1 MKVWIK
7 KNKWVVGAI
16 CLGMIALFCFFFFQ
30 LNQKNEVKRELETVL
45 SSGLEEAKKPK
56 EQVKTAG
63 TETAATS
70 QPEVVTG
77 AEEKQ
82 SSKEEVIPTNVG
94 LSEGERPTVET
105 LQEAQKNF
113 NQVSDDVL
121 GTIEIPSIELEM
133 PILEGD
139 SFEKM
144 LYGACTVLPKQTMG
158 KGNYTLAA
166 HNAGMEG
173 LMFSSLGK
181 VSIGETITLKDRSGH
196 VYNYKVKEQRHVNM
210 TDTSILNL
218 TRKPTLTLITCDQ
231 ATKTDGRIVVI
242 AELV

>member
-1 MKVWIK
+1 MKTWLK
-7 KNKWVVGAI
+7 KNKYLVGAI
-16 CLGMIALFCFFFFQ
+16 GFGMIALFCFFFAN
-30 LNQKNEVKRELETVL
+30 LNQKEEFTREAKTLL

-56 EQVKTAG
+56 KQVETKTSK
-63 TETAATS
+63 TNSS
-70 QPEVVTG
+70 QPEAVTG
-77 AEEKQ
+77 AEIPVAP
-82 SSKEEVIPTNVG
+82 EETALPTGVA

-105 LQEAQKNF
+105 LQEAQKDF
-113 NQVSDDVL
+113 EQVKDDIL
-121 GTIEIPSIELEM
+121 GTIRIASIGLEM

-166 HNAGMEG
+166 HNAGVDG
-173 LMFSSLGK
+173 LMFSSLGN
-181 VSIGETITLKDRSGH
+181 VAVGETITLQDRLGH

-242 AELV
+242 AEMV

>member
-1 MKVWIK
+1 MKTWLK
-7 KNKWVVGAI
+7 KNKYLVGAI
-16 CLGMIALFCFFFFQ
+16 GFGMIALFCFFFAN
-30 LNQKNEVKRELETVL
+30 LNQKEEFTREAKTLL

-56 EQVKTAG
+56 KQVETKTSKTNA
-63 TETAATS
+63 S
-70 QPEVVTG
+70 QPEAVTG
-77 AEEKQ
+77 AEIPVAP
-82 SSKEEVIPTNVG
+82 EETALPTGVA

-105 LQEAQKNF
+105 LQEAQKDF
-113 NQVSDDVL
+113 EQVKDDIL
-121 GTIEIPSIELEM
+121 GTIRIASIGLEM

-166 HNAGMEG
+166 HNAGVDG
-173 LMFSSLGK
+173 LMFSSLGN
-181 VSIGETITLKDRSGH
+181 VAVGETITLQDRSGH

-210 TDTSILNL
+210 TNTSILNL

-242 AELV
+242 AEMV

>member
-1 MKVWIK
+1 MKPWLK
-7 KNKWVVGAI
+7 KNKYLVGAI
-16 CLGMIALFCFFFFQ
+16 GFGLIALFCVFFVA
-30 LNQKNEVKRELETVL
+30 LNQKEEVTREAKTLL

-56 EQVKTAG
+56 PQLKTK
-63 TETAATS
+63 TSKTTLSS
-70 QPEVVTG
+70 QPEVITG
-77 AEEKQ
+77 AEEAAL
-82 SSKEEVIPTNVG
+82 PTGVS
-94 LSEGERPTVET
+94 LSEGERPTTET
-105 LQEAQKNF
+105 LQKAQENF
-113 NQVSDDVL
+113 NQVKDNIL
-121 GTIEIPSIELEM
+121 GTIRIASIGLEM

-166 HNAGMEG
+166 HNAGVDG
-173 LMFSSLGK
+173 LMFSSLGN
-181 VSIGETITLKDRSGH
+181 VAVGETITLQDRSGH
-196 VYNYKVKEQRHVNM
+196 VYNYKVKEQRYVNM

-242 AELV
+242 AEMV

>member
-1 MKVWIK
+1 MKTWLK
-7 KNKWVVGAI
+7 KNKYLVGAI
-16 CLGMIALFCFFFFQ
+16 GFGVIAFFCFFFAN
-30 LNQKNEVKRELETVL
+30 LNQKEEFTREAKTLL

-56 EQVKTAG
+56 KQVETKTS
-63 TETAATS
+63 ETNSS

-77 AEEKQ
+77 AEIPVEP
-82 SSKEEVIPTNVG
+82 EETALPTGVA

-105 LQEAQKNF
+105 LQEAQKDF
-113 NQVSDDVL
+113 EQVKDDIL
-121 GTIEIPSIELEM
+121 GTIRIASIGLEM

-166 HNAGMEG
+166 HNAGVDR
-173 LMFSSLGK
+173 LMFSSLEN
-181 VSIGETITLKDRSGH
+181 VAVGETITLQDRSGH

>member
-1 MKVWIK
+1 MKTWLK
-7 KNKWVVGAI
+7 KNKYLVRAI
-16 CLGMIALFCFFFFQ
+16 GFGMIALFCFFFAN
-30 LNQKNEVKRELETVL
+30 LNQKEEFTREAKTLL

-56 EQVKTAG
+56 KEVETKTSK
-63 TETAATS
+63 TNSS

-77 AEEKQ
+77 AEIPVEP
-82 SSKEEVIPTNVG
+82 EETALPTGVA

-105 LQEAQKNF
+105 LQEAQKDF
-113 NQVSDDVL
+113 EQVKDDIL
-121 GTIEIPSIELEM
+121 GTIRIASISLEM

-144 LYGACTVLPKQTMG
+144 LYGACTALPKQTMG

-166 HNAGMEG
+166 HNAGVDG
-173 LMFSSLGK
+173 LMFSSLGN
-181 VSIGETITLKDRSGH
+181 VAVGETITLQDRSGH

-231 ATKTDGRIVVI
+231 VTKTDGRIVVI
-242 AELV
+242 AELD

>member
-1 MKVWIK
+1 M
-7 KNKWVVGAI
+7 GAI
-16 CLGMIALFCFFFFQ
+16 GFGMIALFCFFFAN
-30 LNQKNEVKRELETVL
+30 LNQKEEFTREAKTLL

-56 EQVKTAG
+56 KQVETKTSK
-63 TETAATS
+63 TNSS

-77 AEEKQ
+77 AEIPVEP
-82 SSKEEVIPTNVG
+82 EETALPTGVA

-105 LQEAQKNF
+105 LQEAQKDF
-113 NQVSDDVL
+113 EQVKDDIL
-121 GTIEIPSIELEM
+121 GTIRISSIGLEM

-158 KGNYTLAA
+158 KGNYALAA
-166 HNAGMEG
+166 HNAGVDG
-173 LMFSSLGK
+173 LMFSSLGN
-181 VSIGETITLKDRSGH
+181 VAVGETITLQDRSGH
-196 VYNYKVKEQRHVNM
+196 VYNYKVKEQRHVSM

-218 TRKPTLTLITCDQ
+218 TRKSTLTLITCDQ

-242 AELV
+242 AELI

>member
-1 MKVWIK
+1 MKTWLK
-7 KNKWVVGAI
+7 KNKYLVGAI
-16 CLGMIALFCFFFFQ
+16 GFGMIALFCFFFAN
-30 LNQKNEVKRELETVL
+30 LNQKEEFTREAKTLL

-56 EQVKTAG
+56 KQVETKTSK
-63 TETAATS
+63 TNSS
-70 QPEVVTG
+70 QPEAVTG
-77 AEEKQ
+77 AEIPVAP
-82 SSKEEVIPTNVG
+82 EETALPTGVA

-105 LQEAQKNF
+105 LQEAQKDF
-113 NQVSDDVL
+113 EQVKDDIL
-121 GTIEIPSIELEM
+121 GTIRIASIGLEM

-166 HNAGMEG
+166 HNAGVDG
-173 LMFSSLGK
+173 LMFSSLGN
-181 VSIGETITLKDRSGH
+181 VAVGETITLQDRSGH

-218 TRKPTLTLITCDQ
+218 KRKPTLTLITCDQ

-242 AELV
+242 AEMV

>member
-1 MKVWIK
+1 MKTWLK
-7 KNKWVVGAI
+7 KNKYLVGAI
-16 CLGMIALFCFFFFQ
+16 GFGMIAIFCFFFAN
-30 LNQKNEVKRELETVL
+30 LNQKEEFTREAKTLL

-56 EQVKTAG
+56 KQVETKTSK
-63 TETAATS
+63 TNSS
-70 QPEVVTG
+70 QPEAVTG
-77 AEEKQ
+77 AEIPVAP
-82 SSKEEVIPTNVG
+82 EETALPTGVA

-105 LQEAQKNF
+105 LQEAQKDF
-113 NQVSDDVL
+113 EQVKDDIL
-121 GTIEIPSIELEM
+121 GTIRIASIGLEM

-166 HNAGMEG
+166 HNAGVDG
-173 LMFSSLGK
+173 LMFSSLGN
-181 VSIGETITLKDRSGH
+181 VAVGETITLKDRSGH

-242 AELV
+242 AEMV

>member
-1 MKVWIK
+1 MKKWLK
-7 KNKWVVGAI
+7 KNKYLVGAI
-16 CLGMIALFCFFFFQ
+16 GFGMIALFCFFFAN
-30 LNQKNEVKRELETVL
+30 LNQKEEFTREAKTLL

-56 EQVKTAG
+56 KQVETKTSK
-63 TETAATS
+63 TNSS

-77 AEEKQ
+77 AEIPVEP
-82 SSKEEVIPTNVG
+82 EETALPTGVA

-105 LQEAQKNF
+105 LQEAQKDF
-113 NQVSDDVL
+113 EQVKDDIL
-121 GTIEIPSIELEM
+121 GTIRIASIGLEM

-144 LYGACTVLPKQTMG
+144 LYGACTVLLKQTMG

-166 HNAGMEG
+166 HNAGVDG
-173 LMFSSLGK
+173 LMFSSLGN
-181 VSIGETITLKDRSGH
+181 VAVGETITLQDRSGH

-242 AELV
+242 AEMV

>member
-1 MKVWIK
+1 MKTWLK
-7 KNKWVVGAI
+7 KNKYLVGAI
-16 CLGMIALFCFFFFQ
+16 GFGMIALFCFFFAN
-30 LNQKNEVKRELETVL
+30 LNQKEEFTREAKTLL

-56 EQVKTAG
+56 KQVETKTSKTNA
-63 TETAATS
+63 S
-70 QPEVVTG
+70 QPEAVTG
-77 AEEKQ
+77 SEIPIEPEETAL
-82 SSKEEVIPTNVG
+82 PTGVA

-105 LQEAQKNF
+105 LQEAQKDF
-113 NQVSDDVL
+113 EQVKDDIL
-121 GTIEIPSIELEM
+121 GTIRIASIGLEM

-139 SFEKM
+139 SFERM

-166 HNAGMEG
+166 HNAGVDG
-173 LMFSSLGK
+173 LMFSSLGN
-181 VSIGETITLKDRSGH
+181 VAVGETITLQDRSGH

-242 AELV
+242 AESV

>member
-1 MKVWIK
+1 MKTWLK
-7 KNKWVVGAI
+7 KNKYLVGAI
-16 CLGMIALFCFFFFQ
+16 GFGMIALFCFFFAN
-30 LNQKNEVKRELETVL
+30 LNQKEEFTREAKTLL

-56 EQVKTAG
+56 KQVETKTSK
-63 TETAATS
+63 TNSS
-70 QPEVVTG
+70 QPEAVTG
-77 AEEKQ
+77 AEIPVAP
-82 SSKEEVIPTNVG
+82 EETALPTGVA

-105 LQEAQKNF
+105 LQEAQKDF
-113 NQVSDDVL
+113 EQVKDDIL
-121 GTIEIPSIELEM
+121 GTIHIASIGLEM

-166 HNAGMEG
+166 HNAGVDR
-173 LMFSSLGK
+173 LMFSSLGN
-181 VSIGETITLKDRSGH
+181 VAVGETITLQDRSGH

-242 AELV
+242 AEMV

>member
-1 MKVWIK
+1 MKTWLK
-7 KNKWVVGAI
+7 KNKYLVGAI
-16 CLGMIALFCFFFFQ
+16 SFGMIALFCFFFAN
-30 LNQKNEVKRELETVL
+30 LNQKEEFTREAKTLL

-56 EQVKTAG
+56 KQVETKTSK
-63 TETAATS
+63 TNSS
-70 QPEVVTG
+70 QPEAVTG
-77 AEEKQ
+77 AEIPVAP
-82 SSKEEVIPTNVG
+82 EETALPTGVA

-105 LQEAQKNF
+105 LQEAQKDF
-113 NQVSDDVL
+113 EQVKDDIL
-121 GTIEIPSIELEM
+121 GTIRIASIGLEM

-166 HNAGMEG
+166 HNAGVDG
-173 LMFSSLGK
+173 LMFSSLGN
-181 VSIGETITLKDRSGH
+181 VAVGETITLQDRSGH

-218 TRKPTLTLITCDQ
+218 TRKPILTLITCDQ

-242 AELV
+242 AEMV

>member
-1 MKVWIK
+1 MKTWLK
-7 KNKWVVGAI
+7 KNKYLVGAI
-16 CLGMIALFCFFFFQ
+16 GFGMIALFCFFFAT
-30 LNQKNEVKRELETVL
+30 LNQKEEFKREAKTLL
-45 SSGLEEAKKPK
+45 SSGLDEAKKP
-56 EQVKTAG
+56 QLKTKTG
-63 TETAATS
+63 ETTHSFQQEA
-70 QPEVVTG
+70 VTG
-77 AEEKQ
+77 AEIPDE
-82 SSKEEVIPTNVG
+82 SEEPAIPTGVA

-105 LQEAQKNF
+105 LQEAQKDF
-113 NQVSDDVL
+113 EQVKDDIL
-121 GTIEIPSIELEM
+121 GTIRIASIGLEM

-166 HNAGMEG
+166 HNAGVDG
-173 LMFSSLGK
+173 LMFSSLGN
-181 VSIGETITLKDRSGH
+181 VAVGETITLQDRSGH

-242 AELV
+242 AEMV

>member
-1 MKVWIK
+1 MKTWLK
-7 KNKWVVGAI
+7 KNKYLVGAI
-16 CLGMIALFCFFFFQ
+16 SFGMIALFCFFFAN
-30 LNQKNEVKRELETVL
+30 LNQKEEFTREAKTLL

-56 EQVKTAG
+56 KQVETKTSK
-63 TETAATS
+63 TNSS
-70 QPEVVTG
+70 QPEAVTG
-77 AEEKQ
+77 AEIPVAP
-82 SSKEEVIPTNVG
+82 EETALPTGVA

-105 LQEAQKNF
+105 LQEAQKDF
-113 NQVSDDVL
+113 EQVKDDIL
-121 GTIEIPSIELEM
+121 GTIRIASIGLEM

-166 HNAGMEG
+166 HNAGVDG
-173 LMFSSLGK
+173 LMFSSLGN
-181 VSIGETITLKDRSGH
+181 VAVGETITLQDRSGH

-242 AELV
+242 AEMV

>member
-1 MKVWIK
+1 MKTWLK
-7 KNKWVVGAI
+7 KNKYLVGAI
-16 CLGMIALFCFFFFQ
+16 SFGMIALFCFFFAN
-30 LNQKNEVKRELETVL
+30 LNQKEEFTREAKTLL

-56 EQVKTAG
+56 KQVETKTSK
-63 TETAATS
+63 TNSS
-70 QPEVVTG
+70 QPEAVTG
-77 AEEKQ
+77 AEIPVAP
-82 SSKEEVIPTNVG
+82 EETALPTGVA

-105 LQEAQKNF
+105 LQEAQKDF
-113 NQVSDDVL
+113 EQVKDDIL
-121 GTIEIPSIELEM
+121 GTIRIASISLEM

-166 HNAGMEG
+166 HNAGVDG
-173 LMFSSLGK
+173 LMFSSLGN
-181 VSIGETITLKDRSGH
+181 VAVGETITLQDRSGH
-196 VYNYKVKEQRHVNM
+196 VYNYRVKEQRHVNM

-231 ATKTDGRIVVI
+231 ATKTNGRIVVI
-242 AELV
+242 AEMV

>member
-1 MKVWIK
+1 M
-7 KNKWVVGAI
+7 GAI
-16 CLGMIALFCFFFFQ
+16 GFGMIALFCFFFAN
-30 LNQKNEVKRELETVL
+30 LNQKEEFTREAKTLL

-56 EQVKTAG
+56 KQVETKTN
-63 TETAATS
+63 ETNSS

-77 AEEKQ
+77 AEIPVEP
-82 SSKEEVIPTNVG
+82 EETALPTGVA

-105 LQEAQKNF
+105 LQKAQKDF
-113 NQVSDDVL
+113 EQVKDDIL
-121 GTIEIPSIELEM
+121 GTIRISSVGLEM

-166 HNAGMEG
+166 HNAGVDG
-173 LMFSSLGK
+173 LMFSSLGN
-181 VSIGETITLKDRSGH
+181 VAVGETIALEDRSGH
-196 VYNYKVKEQRHVNM
+196 VYSYKVKEQRHVNM

-218 TRKPTLTLITCDQ
+218 TRRPTLTLITCDQ

-242 AELV
+242 AEMV

>member
-1 MKVWIK
+1 MKTWLK
-7 KNKWVVGAI
+7 KNKYLVGAI
-16 CLGMIALFCFFFFQ
+16 GFGMIALFCFYFAN
-30 LNQKNEVKRELETVL
+30 LNQKEEFTREAKTLL

-56 EQVKTAG
+56 KQVETKTSK
-63 TETAATS
+63 TNSS

-77 AEEKQ
+77 AETPVEP
-82 SSKEEVIPTNVG
+82 EETALPTGVA

-105 LQEAQKNF
+105 LQEAQKDF
-113 NQVSDDVL
+113 EQVKDDIL
-121 GTIEIPSIELEM
+121 GTIRISSIGLEM

-166 HNAGMEG
+166 HNAGVDG
-173 LMFSSLGK
+173 LMFSSLGN
-181 VSIGETITLKDRSGH
+181 VTVGETITLQERSGH

-242 AELV
+242 AELG

>member
-1 MKVWIK
+1 MKTWLK
-7 KNKWVVGAI
+7 KNKYLVGAI
-16 CLGMIALFCFFFFQ
+16 GFGMIALFCFFFAN
-30 LNQKNEVKRELETVL
+30 LNQKEEFTREAKTLL

-56 EQVKTAG
+56 KQVETKTS
-63 TETAATS
+63 ETNAS

-77 AEEKQ
+77 AEIPVEP
-82 SSKEEVIPTNVG
+82 EETALPTGVA

-105 LQEAQKNF
+105 LQEAQKDF
-113 NQVSDDVL
+113 EQVKDDIL
-121 GTIEIPSIELEM
+121 GTIRISSIGLEM

-166 HNAGMEG
+166 HNAGVDG
-173 LMFSSLGK
+173 LMFSSLGN
-181 VSIGETITLKDRSGH
+181 VAVGEIITLQDRSGR

-242 AELV
+242 AELI

>member
-1 MKVWIK
+1 M
-7 KNKWVVGAI
+7 GAI
-16 CLGMIALFCFFFFQ
+16 GFGMIALFCFFFAN
-30 LNQKNEVKRELETVL
+30 LNQKEEFTREAKTLL

-56 EQVKTAG
+56 KQVETKTSK
-63 TETAATS
+63 TNSS

-77 AEEKQ
+77 AEIPVAP
-82 SSKEEVIPTNVG
+82 EETALPTGVA

-105 LQEAQKNF
+105 LQEAQKDF
-113 NQVSDDVL
+113 EQVKDDIL
-121 GTIEIPSIELEM
+121 GTIRIASIGLEM

-166 HNAGMEG
+166 HNAGVAG
-173 LMFSSLGK
+173 LMFSSLGN
-181 VSIGETITLKDRSGH
+181 VAVGETITLQDRSEH

-242 AELV
+242 AEMV

>member
-1 MKVWIK
+1 MKTWLK
-7 KNKWVVGAI
+7 KNKYLVGAI
-16 CLGMIALFCFFFFQ
+16 GFGMIALFCFFFAN
-30 LNQKNEVKRELETVL
+30 LNQKEEFTREAKTLL

-56 EQVKTAG
+56 KQVETKTSK
-63 TETAATS
+63 TNSS
-70 QPEVVTG
+70 QPEAVTG
-77 AEEKQ
+77 AEIPVAP
-82 SSKEEVIPTNVG
+82 EETALPTGVA

-105 LQEAQKNF
+105 LQEAQKDF
-113 NQVSDDVL
+113 EQVKDDIL
-121 GTIEIPSIELEM
+121 GTIRIASIGLEM

-166 HNAGMEG
+166 HNAGVDG
-173 LMFSSLGK
+173 LMFSSLGN
-181 VSIGETITLKDRSGH
+181 VAVGETITLKDRSGH

-242 AELV
+242 AEMV

>member
-1 MKVWIK
+1 MKTWLK
-7 KNKWVVGAI
+7 KNKYLVGAI
-16 CLGMIALFCFFFFQ
+16 GFGMIALFCFFFAN
-30 LNQKNEVKRELETVL
+30 LNQKEEFTREAKTLL

-56 EQVKTAG
+56 KQVETKTSK
-63 TETAATS
+63 TNSS

-77 AEEKQ
+77 AEIPVEP
-82 SSKEEVIPTNVG
+82 EETALPTGVA

-105 LQEAQKNF
+105 LQEAQKDF
-113 NQVSDDVL
+113 EQVKDDIL
-121 GTIEIPSIELEM
+121 GTIRIASIGLEM

-158 KGNYTLAA
+158 KGNYALAA
-166 HNAGMEG
+166 HNAGVDG
-173 LMFSSLGK
+173 LMFSSLENVAVGK
-181 VSIGETITLKDRSGH
+181 TITLQDRSGH

-242 AELV
+242 AEMV

>member
-1 MKVWIK
+1 MKTWLK
-7 KNKWVVGAI
+7 KNKYLVGAI
-16 CLGMIALFCFFFFQ
+16 GFGMIALFCFFFAN
-30 LNQKNEVKRELETVL
+30 LNQKEEFTREAKTLL

-56 EQVKTAG
+56 KQVETKTSK
-63 TETAATS
+63 TNSS
-70 QPEVVTG
+70 QSEAVTG
-77 AEEKQ
+77 AEIPVEP
-82 SSKEEVIPTNVG
+82 EETALPTG
-94 LSEGERPTVET
+94 FALSEGERPTVET
-105 LQEAQKNF
+105 LQEAQKDF
-113 NQVSDDVL
+113 EQVKDDIL
-121 GTIEIPSIELEM
+121 GTIRIASIGLEM

-166 HNAGMEG
+166 HNAGVDG
-173 LMFSSLGK
+173 LMFSSLGN
-181 VSIGETITLKDRSGH
+181 VAVGETITLQDRSGH

-242 AELV
+242 AELD

>member
-1 MKVWIK
+1 MKTWLK
-7 KNKWVVGAI
+7 KNKYLVGAI
-16 CLGMIALFCFFFFQ
+16 GFGMIALFCFFFAN
-30 LNQKNEVKRELETVL
+30 LNQKEEFTREAKTLL

-56 EQVKTAG
+56 KQVETKTSK
-63 TETAATS
+63 TNSS

-77 AEEKQ
+77 AEIPVE
-82 SSKEEVIPTNVG
+82 SEETALPTGVA

-105 LQEAQKNF
+105 LQEAQKDF
-113 NQVSDDVL
+113 EQVKDDIL
-121 GTIEIPSIELEM
+121 GTIRIASIGLEM

-166 HNAGMEG
+166 HNAGVDG
-173 LMFSSLGK
+173 LMFSSLGN
-181 VSIGETITLKDRSGH
+181 VAVGETITLQDRSGH

-242 AELV
+242 AEMV

>member
-1 MKVWIK
+1 M
-7 KNKWVVGAI
+7 GAI
-16 CLGMIALFCFFFFQ
+16 GFGMIALFCFFFAN
-30 LNQKNEVKRELETVL
+30 LNQKEEFTREAKTLL

-56 EQVKTAG
+56 KQVETKTSK
-63 TETAATS
+63 TNSS
-70 QPEVVTG
+70 QPEAVTG
-77 AEEKQ
+77 AEIPVAP
-82 SSKEEVIPTNVG
+82 EETALPTGVA

-105 LQEAQKNF
+105 LQEAQKDF
-113 NQVSDDVL
+113 EQVKDDIL
-121 GTIEIPSIELEM
+121 GTIRIASIGLEM

-166 HNAGMEG
+166 HNAGVDG
-173 LMFSSLGK
+173 LMFSSLGN
-181 VSIGETITLKDRSGH
+181 VAVGETITLQDRSGH
-196 VYNYKVKEQRHVNM
+196 VYNYKVKKQRHVNM

-242 AELV
+242 AEMV

>member
-1 MKVWIK
+1 MKTWLK
-7 KNKWVVGAI
+7 KNKYLVGAI
-16 CLGMIALFCFFFFQ
+16 GFGMIALFCFFFAT
-30 LNQKNEVKRELETVL
+30 LNQKEEFTREAKTLL
-45 SSGLEEAKKPK
+45 FSGLEEAKKPK
-56 EQVKTAG
+56 KQVETKTSK
-63 TETAATS
+63 TNSS

-77 AEEKQ
+77 AEIPVEP
-82 SSKEEVIPTNVG
+82 EETALPTGVA

-105 LQEAQKNF
+105 LQEAQKDF
-113 NQVSDDVL
+113 EQVKDDIL
-121 GTIEIPSIELEM
+121 GTIRIASIGLEM

-166 HNAGMEG
+166 HNAGVDG
-173 LMFSSLGK
+173 LMFSSLEN
-181 VSIGETITLKDRSGH
+181 VAVGETITLQDRSGP
-196 VYNYKVKEQRHVNM
+196 VYNYRVKEQRHVNM

>member
-1 MKVWIK
+1 MKTWLK
-7 KNKWVVGAI
+7 KNKYLVGAI
-16 CLGMIALFCFFFFQ
+16 GFGVIALFCFFFAN
-30 LNQKNEVKRELETVL
+30 LNQKEEFTREAKTLL

-56 EQVKTAG
+56 KQVETKTS
-63 TETAATS
+63 ETNSS
-70 QPEVVTG
+70 QSEVVTG
-77 AEEKQ
+77 SEISVEPEETAL
-82 SSKEEVIPTNVG
+82 PTGVA

-105 LQEAQKNF
+105 LKEAQKDF
-113 NQVSDDVL
+113 EQVKDDIL
-121 GTIEIPSIELEM
+121 GTIRIASIGLEM

-166 HNAGMEG
+166 HNAGVDG
-173 LMFSSLGK
+173 LMFSSLGN
-181 VSIGETITLKDRSGH
+181 VAVGETITLQDRSGH

-242 AELV
+242 AEMA

>member
-1 MKVWIK
+1 MKTWLK
-7 KNKWVVGAI
+7 KNKYLVGAI
-16 CLGMIALFCFFFFQ
+16 GFGMIALFCFFFAN
-30 LNQKNEVKRELETVL
+30 LNQKEEFTREAKTLL

-56 EQVKTAG
+56 KQVETKTSK
-63 TETAATS
+63 TNSS

-77 AEEKQ
+77 AEIPVAP
-82 SSKEEVIPTNVG
+82 EETALPTGVA

-105 LQEAQKNF
+105 LQEAQKDF
-113 NQVSDDVL
+113 EQVKDDIL
-121 GTIEIPSIELEM
+121 GTIHIASIGLEM

-166 HNAGMEG
+166 HNAGVDG
-173 LMFSSLGK
+173 LMFSSLGN
-181 VSIGETITLKDRSGH
+181 VAVGETITLQDRSGH

-242 AELV
+242 AEMV

>member
-1 MKVWIK
+1 MKTWLK
-7 KNKWVVGAI
+7 KNKYLVGAI
-16 CLGMIALFCFFFFQ
+16 GFGMIALFCFFFAN
-30 LNQKNEVKRELETVL
+30 LNQKEEFTREAKTLL

-56 EQVKTAG
+56 KQVETKTSK
-63 TETAATS
+63 TNSS

-77 AEEKQ
+77 AEIPVEP
-82 SSKEEVIPTNVG
+82 EETALPTGVA

-105 LQEAQKNF
+105 LQEAQKDF
-113 NQVSDDVL
+113 EQVKDDIL
-121 GTIEIPSIELEM
+121 GTIRIASIGLEM

-166 HNAGMEG
+166 HNAGVDG
-173 LMFSSLGK
+173 LMFSSLGN
-181 VSIGETITLKDRSGH
+181 VAVGETITLQDRSGH

-218 TRKPTLTLITCDQ
+218 TRKSTLTLITCDQ

-242 AELV
+242 AEMV

>member
-1 MKVWIK
+1 MKTWLK
-7 KNKWVVGAI
+7 KNKYLVGAI
-16 CLGMIALFCFFFFQ
+16 GFGMIALFCFFFAN
-30 LNQKNEVKRELETVL
+30 LNQKEEFAREATTLL

-56 EQVKTAG
+56 KQVETKTSK
-63 TETAATS
+63 TNYS
-70 QPEVVTG
+70 QPEAVTG
-77 AEEKQ
+77 AEIPVEP
-82 SSKEEVIPTNVG
+82 EETALPTGVA

-105 LQEAQKNF
+105 LQEAQKDF
-113 NQVSDDVL
+113 EQVKNDIL
-121 GTIEIPSIELEM
+121 GTIRIASIGLEM

-166 HNAGMEG
+166 HNAGVDG
-173 LMFSSLGK
+173 LMFSSLGN
-181 VSIGETITLKDRSGH
+181 VVVGETITLQDRSGH

-242 AELV
+242 AELD

>member
-1 MKVWIK
+1 MKTWLK
-7 KNKWVVGAI
+7 KNKYLVGAI
-16 CLGMIALFCFFFFQ
+16 SFGMIALFCFFFAN
-30 LNQKNEVKRELETVL
+30 LNQKEEFTREAKTLL

-56 EQVKTAG
+56 KQVETKTSK
-63 TETAATS
+63 TNSS
-70 QPEVVTG
+70 QPEAVTG
-77 AEEKQ
+77 AEIPVAP
-82 SSKEEVIPTNVG
+82 EETALPTGVA

-105 LQEAQKNF
+105 LQEAQKDF
-113 NQVSDDVL
+113 EQVKDDIL
-121 GTIEIPSIELEM
+121 GTIRIASIGLEM

-144 LYGACTVLPKQTMG
+144 LYGACTVLSKQTMG

-166 HNAGMEG
+166 HNAGVDG
-173 LMFSSLGK
+173 LMFSSLEN
-181 VSIGETITLKDRSGH
+181 VAVGETITLQDRSGH

-242 AELV
+242 AEMV